1 MRAQCGMGW
10 DGHRN
15 QRNDNLLAVISSFN
29 HVHDEKEA
37 PLGDE
42 SEPTCG

>member
-1 MRAQCGMGW
+1 MW
-10 DGHRN
+10 DGLFTTGHHN

-29 HVHDEKEA
+29 HVQDEKEA

-42 SEPTCG
+42 SEPTCK